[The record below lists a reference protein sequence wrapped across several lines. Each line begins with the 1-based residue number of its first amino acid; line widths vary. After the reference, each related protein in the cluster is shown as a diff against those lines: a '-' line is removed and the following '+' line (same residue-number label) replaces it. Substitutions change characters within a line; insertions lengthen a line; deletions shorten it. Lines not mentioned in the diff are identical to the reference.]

1 VTTFQAEIAIRRQAV
16 AAFRTSE
23 FKLSATPLTKFG
35 AVGKLDLAL
44 WAFHGCPPL
53 GNVEEGGLLKSL
65 SPEETPHDGMNNN

>member
-1 VTTFQAEIAIRRQAV
+1 MTTFQAEIAIRRQAV

-44 WAFHGCPPL
+44 WAFHGYL
-53 GNVEEGGLLKSL
+53 RLIVEEGGLLKSL
-65 SPEETPHDGMNNN
+65 GPAKTPHDGMNND